1 MKNAPIRNVSV
12 YHSRSPQRRGL
23 NSDPVRLT
31 CARSAAN
38 TPIWQVNELATRIL
52 VLKIANGML
61 IKSPW
66 DCQSGTVPVAAACE
80 LVTFRMVKY
89 AAKSAAKNISSE
101 ASQMMVP
108 TATGSGRF
116 SRPRRR
122 DSGMGCRE
130 PSGIVI
136 DPETAC
142 VCMATWSLLPEPV
155 QRSPHGTTLLFES
168 SAVLLGRNRSDATQG
183 RQQSRLHQTGYLE
196 GPGRHATIHPG
207 RRGDLRRRP
216 SRHKPW
222 ASADTTWR

>member
-12 YHSRSPQRRGL
+12 YHSRRPQPRGL

-38 TPIWQVNELATRIL
+38 TPIWQVNELATNTL
-52 VLKIANGML
+52 VLKIANGIL

-66 DCQSGTVPVAAACE
+66 VCQRGSVPVAAACE

-155 QRSPHGTTLLFES
+155 QRSPHGTTLLSES
-168 SAVLLGRNRSDATQG
+168 SAVLLCRNPVGYNRGTAAIRVQ
-183 RQQSRLHQTGYLE
+183 LTG
-196 GPGRHATIHPG
+196 
-207 RRGDLRRRP
+207 
-216 SRHKPW
+216 
-222 ASADTTWR
+222 